1 MKITPELIRLAPKTD
16 LHLHL
21 DGSLRIPTLIELA
34 KGAKLELPSYSEAGL
49 LETVFK
55 ENYADLPE
63 YLQGFR
69 YTVGVLQTE
78 ENLER
83 VAYEL
88 AQDNIAE
95 GVHYIEVRFAP
106 QLHLHDELSID
117 RVLHAVNR
125 GLNRAKEEF
134 NRNEPNIPFAY
145 GIIACAMRRFNKFMS
160 PYFASLLGVMKHA
173 KEKEIFAA
181 ASLELVRAAI
191 KLIREDGLPIVG
203 FDLAGEE
210 AGYPA
215 VAHREAFQQAHR
227 HFLKATVHAGE
238 AYGPE
243 SIFQA
248 ITECYAKRI
257 GHGTFLFAA
266 TKIRDERIADRQ
278 RYVDNLVDFIA
289 SQRIALEVCPTSNL
303 QTIPGMHN
311 DLVNHS
317 LGRMLQE
324 ELAVTICTDNRL
336 VSRTN
341 VCKELQLVTETFE
354 LSTKQF
360 RDIILAGFKGSFYPG
375 SYKQKREYVRKV
387 ITQLDR
393 LLAQPDQ
400 RR

>member
-21 DGSLRIPTLIELA
+21 DGSLRIGTLIELA
-34 KGAKLELPSYSEAGL
+34 KEAKVKLPAYTESGL

-55 ENYADLPE
+55 EHYADLPE

-95 GVHYIEVRFAP
+95 GVRYIEVRFAP
-106 QLHLHDELSID
+106 QLHMHDDLTIS

-134 NRNEPNIPFAY
+134 NRAAGTDIPFEY

-160 PYFASLLGVMKHA
+160 PYFANLLGVMKHA

-191 KLIREDGLPIVG
+191 SLIREDGLPIVG

-215 VAHREAFQQAHR
+215 IVHREAFQQAHR

-266 TKIRDERIADRQ
+266 DKIRDERIANPQ
-278 RYVDNLVDFIA
+278 QYVNNLVDFIA

-303 QTIPGMHN
+303 QTIPVMEN
-311 DLVNHS
+311 NLANHS
-317 LGRMLQE
+317 LRRMLQE

-341 VCKELQLVTETFE
+341 VCKELQLVSDTFN
-354 LSTKQF
+354 LSKKQF
-360 RDIILAGFKGSFYPG
+360 RDIILAGFKGGFFPG
-375 SYKQKREYVRKV
+375 PYKQKREYVRQV
-387 ITQLDR
+387 IGKLDG
-393 LLAQPDQ
+393 LLDSQG
-400 RR
+400 

>member
-21 DGSLRIPTLIELA
+21 DGSLRPETLIELA
-34 KGAKLELPSYSEAGL
+34 RQEKVELPSYTETGL

-55 ENYADLPE
+55 EHYADLPE

-69 YTVGVLQTE
+69 YTVAVLQTE

-95 GVHYIEVRFAP
+95 GVRYIEVRFAP
-106 QLHLHDELSID
+106 QLHLHDDLSID
-117 RVLHAVNR
+117 RVLSAVNR
-125 GLNRAKEEF
+125 GLKRAKEEF
-134 NRNEPNIPFAY
+134 NQSAEDIPFEY

-160 PYFASLLGVMKHA
+160 PYFASLLGVMEHA

-191 KLIREDGLPIVG
+191 KLMREDGLPIVG

-215 VAHREAFQQAHR
+215 IAHREAFRQAHR

-266 TKIRDERIADRQ
+266 DKIQDERIANPQ
-278 RYVDNLVDFIA
+278 RYVNNLVDFIA

-303 QTIPGMHN
+303 QTIPVMQN
-311 DLVNHS
+311 NLVNHS
-317 LGRMLQE
+317 LCRMLQE

-341 VCKELQLVTETFE
+341 VCKELRLVTETFD
-354 LSTKQF
+354 LNAKQF

-375 SYKQKREYVRKV
+375 PYKQKREYVRKV
-387 ITQLDR
+387 IAKLDT
-393 LLAQPDQ
+393 LLDANG
-400 RR
+400 

>member
-1 MKITPELIRLAPKTD
+1 MNITHDLIRLVPKTD

-21 DGSLRIPTLIELA
+21 DGSLRLDTLIELA
-34 KGAKLELPSYSEAGL
+34 RAAQIELPSYSESGL

-55 ENYADLPE
+55 EHYVDLPD

-88 AQDNIAE
+88 AVDNIAE
-95 GVHYIEVRFAP
+95 GVRYIEVRFAP
-106 QLHLHDELSID
+106 QLHLHDDLTID
-117 RVLHAVNR
+117 RVLHAVND

-134 NRNEPNIPFAY
+134 NRTAGMDIPFEY
-145 GIIACAMRRFNKFMS
+145 GIIACAMRRFNQFMS
-160 PYFASLLGVMKHA
+160 PYFANLLGVMQHA
-173 KEKEIFAA
+173 KDKEIFAA

-210 AGYPA
+210 AGFPA
-215 VAHREAFQQAHR
+215 IAHREAFQQAHR
-227 HFLKATVHAGE
+227 HFLKATAHAGE

-266 TKIRDERIADRQ
+266 DKIKDDRIANPQ
-278 RYVDNLVDFIA
+278 QYVDHLVEFIA

-303 QTIPGMHN
+303 QTIPMMKH
-311 DLVNHS
+311 DLKNHS
-317 LGRMLQE
+317 LGRMLEE

-336 VSRTN
+336 ISRTN
-341 VCKELQLVTETFE
+341 VCKELQIVCDTFHPT
-354 LSTKQF
+354 TKQF

-375 SYKQKREYVRKV
+375 PYKQKREYVRQV
-387 ITQLDR
+387 ITQLDQ
-393 LLAQPDQ
+393 LLDGLD
-400 RR
+400 